1 MSTGPQLPTTIAGWA
16 IWLVCALAIAALV
29 YVFVQV
35 SGVAIPWWVS
45 TVLWILLVAFII
57 IGAIRLVS
65 RWGSNP

>member
-16 IWLVCALAIAALV
+16 ITLVCVLAIVALV

-35 SGVAIPWWVS
+35 SGVSIPWWVS

-65 RWGSNP
+65 RWGSTP

>member
-1 MSTGPQLPTTIAGWA
+1 MSQGPQLPNTISAWA
-16 IWLVCALAIAALV
+16 IWIVCALAIAALV

-45 TVLWILLVAFII
+45 TVLWILLVAFIV

>member
-1 MSTGPQLPTTIAGWA
+1 MSQGPQLPNTISAWA
-16 IWLVCALAIAALV
+16 IWIVCALAIVALV
-29 YVFVQV
+29 YVMVQV

-45 TVLWILLVAFII
+45 TVLWILLVAAVI